1 MTPIF
6 KTLVG
11 SRLYALDTPESDWDY
26 RGVSTPSAQ
35 DLLGLEDTARK
46 HWDTDNDSTTPGE
59 TTFYSITKFFLLLE
73 KSNPTLTETLFV
85 PDDAVIITSPLWEEV
100 RAFAKSQFITKRII
114 PSYFGYFKDAFIRVK
129 EKKAQN
135 DRVWMIAK
143 WGYDVKN
150 SSHCYRI
157 AVQATELMTTGSCS
171 PRMSG
176 KDREI
181 AFDMKNGKYTYEQTM
196 GLLEVAMRGMKAA
209 ESSCT
214 LPEAPDMKL
223 VNDFVTK
230 VHLSVVLGGQ
240 HGILHA

>member
-11 SRLYALDTPESDWDY
+11 SRLYSLDTAESDWDY
-26 RGVSTPSAQ
+26 RGVSLPSSQ

-46 HWDTDNDSTTPGE
+46 HWDTDNDPSTPGE

-85 PDDAVIITSPLWEEV
+85 PDEAVIITSPLWEEV
-100 RAFAKSQFITKRII
+100 KDFAKSQFITKRII
-114 PSYFGYFKDAFIRVK
+114 PSYFGYFKDAFVRVK
-129 EKKAQN
+129 EMKAQN
-135 DRVWMIAK
+135 DRVWMIKK

-171 PRMSG
+171 PRMTG
-176 KDREI
+176 KDREV
-181 AFDMKNGKYTYEQTM
+181 ALDMKQGKYTYEQTIEI
-196 GLLEVAMRGMKAA
+196 LEIALRGMKAA
-209 ESSCT
+209 ESTCK
-214 LPEAPDMKL
+214 LPEAPDMAA
-223 VNDFVTK
+223 VNDFVTQI
-230 VHLSVVLGGQ
+230 HRSVIVAG
-240 HGILHA
+240 